1 MGAFLDKPKLD
12 KTTSSE
18 AALYLESVVFA
29 FCSMQGW
36 RIDMEDAHTFVD
48 SIGEEYEAYPSL
60 RNWSFIAVFDGHAG
74 KSVAEISSREL
85 LPTLI
90 KNSFFPPL
98 YEAVDAEGGL
108 QIDDEKK
115 SLIEEWIKSG
125 FLALDKSMK
134 AINEANDKERSG
146 TTAICAI
153 LTPEYVFFANLGDSR
168 GLLCSKNNEIFAT
181 EDHKPYLE
189 RERDRIVKAGGSVMI
204 QRVNGSLAVSR
215 ALGDFEYKSASDLKP
230 EEQLV
235 SPEPEIYIQKRNSEQ
250 NEFLV
255 LACDGI
261 FDVFENRELCDLIRS
276 RLTLVRNGDTGAYKQ
291 VVEQILDTSLSK
303 GSRDNMTIILVAF
316 PGAPKYLSEAEHDE
330 EMWQEKTKRKIEEL
344 FVEVGDRQEVEA
356 DQVTAK
362 LIHDSDFAP
371 DKTGGIPRV
380 HLARSLI
387 HKMISERENSL
398 KFEHPENAEL
408 PSATGL
414 SSGVVTSLTTTDGEG
429 EPMESE

>member
-1 MGAFLDKPKLD
+1 
-12 KTTSSE
+12 
-18 AALYLESVVFA
+18 
-29 FCSMQGW
+29 
-36 RIDMEDAHTFVD
+36 
-48 SIGEEYEAYPSL
+48 
-60 RNWSFIAVFDGHAG
+60 
-74 KSVAEISSREL
+74 
-85 LPTLI
+85 
-90 KNSFFPPL
+90 
-98 YEAVDAEGGL
+98 
-108 QIDDEKK
+108 
-115 SLIEEWIKSG
+115 
-125 FLALDKSMK
+125 
-134 AINEANDKERSG
+134 
-146 TTAICAI
+146 
-153 LTPEYVFFANLGDSR
+153 
-168 GLLCSKNNEIFAT
+168 
-181 EDHKPYLE
+181 
-189 RERDRIVKAGGSVMI
+189 MI

-276 RLTLVRNGDTGAYKQ
+276 RLTLVKNDNTEGYKQ

-316 PGAPKYLSEAEHDE
+316 PGAPKYQSEAEKDE
-330 EMWQEKTKRKIEEL
+330 ELWQERTKRKIEEL

-371 DKTGGIPRV
+371 DKTGGVPRV

-398 KFEHPENAEL
+398 KFEHSENTEL
-408 PSATGL
+408 PSGL
-414 SSGVVTSLTTTDGEG
+414 SAAGVVTGLPTTDGEG